1 MKILIVE
8 DESRLATFIQ
18 KGLEENAH
26 RVDVAKDGE
35 AGLHMAFAN
44 EYDIIVLDVNMPK
57 MNGYALTQAIRN
69 EKQQTPILMLTA
81 MGSLSDKATGYAAG
95 IDDFLAKPFQFEEL
109 LMRLNALY
117 RRSNVNQAHIK
128 KNILQVADL
137 EMDLNSHT
145 TQRAGKNI
153 QLTSKEYAL
162 LEYLMR
168 NRNRV
173 VSRVDIAD
181 RIWDSNLDQ
190 SSNTIDT
197 YINFLRKKI
206 DKDFDNKLIHT
217 VIGMGYTLRSE

>member
-8 DESRLATFIQ
+8 DEVRLASFIR

-26 RVDVAKDGE
+26 RVDVAHDGQ

-44 EYDIIVLDVNMPK
+44 EYDIIILDVNMPK
-57 MNGYALTQAIRN
+57 INGYVLTQTIRE

-81 MGSLSDKATGYAAG
+81 MGSLSDKATGFAAG

-117 RRSNVNQAHIK
+117 RRSHLNQAYHK
-128 KNILQVADL
+128 QNLLQVADL
-137 EMDLNSHT
+137 EMDLNSRT
-145 TQRAGKNI
+145 VQRAGRSI
-153 QLTSKEYAL
+153 QLTSREYAL

-181 RIWDSNLDQ
+181 RVWDANLDQ
-190 SSNTIDT
+190 ASNTIDT

-206 DKDFDNKLIHT
+206 DKDFPAKLIHT
-217 VIGMGYTLRSE
+217 VVGMGYVLRVE